1 LTAELAELYTAI
13 EDVQARCRARRA
25 DAHRLASACLA
36 ALATVHRV
44 AAELGV
50 AVESL
55 DPTGVWW
62 DPATYSS
69 LESGELTV
77 VELSSSGPGF
87 RPCWHVRRHGHL
99 NRIMGRVRICYPA
112 TGVAPPA
119 PRLDADTA
127 REDRA
132 AREAA
137 ETAAEQARAEAR
149 HALVLA
155 RDHLDRSSEHW
166 SAVHAGLGELEEE
179 LEGAAAVPAEI
190 ADPVSPKPRLVAVLD
205 HVEEATRIL
214 RPITSVR
221 CQVCGCSEAD
231 PCETEDGP
239 CGWSARHPAPL
250 QVCTACG
257 PIVDLILAHTG
268 ASLVPPEAS

>member
-1 LTAELAELYTAI
+1 MRLPLTAELAELYTAI

-25 DAHRLASACLA
+25 DAHRLASACVA

-50 AVESL
+50 AVEAL

-77 VELSSSGPGF
+77 VELSSSG
-87 RPCWHVRRHGHL
+87 WHVRRHGHL
-99 NRIMGRVRICYPA
+99 NRIMGRVRISYPA

-132 AREAA
+132 AREVA
-137 ETAAEQARAEAR
+137 EAAAEQAREEMR
-149 HALVLA
+149 RALVLA

-166 SAVHAGLGELEEE
+166 SAVQAGLGELEEE

-205 HVEEATRIL
+205 NVEEATRIL

-239 CGWSARHPAPL
+239 CGWSARHPAL
-250 QVCTACG
+250 RVCTACG

>member
-1 LTAELAELYTAI
+1 MRLPLTAELAELYTAI

-25 DAHRLASACLA
+25 DAHRLASACVA

-77 VELSSSGPGF
+77 VELSSCG
-87 RPCWHVRRHGHL
+87 WHVHRHGHL
-99 NRIMGRVRICYPA
+99 NRSMGRVRICYPA
-112 TGVAPPA
+112 TAVAPPA
-119 PRLDADTA
+119 PRLDAGTA

-137 ETAAEQARAEAR
+137 EAAAEQAREETR
-149 HALVLA
+149 RALALS
-155 RDHLDRSSEHW
+155 RDHLDRASEHW
-166 SAVHAGLGELEEE
+166 
-179 LEGAAAVPAEI
+179 AAVQARLNELGAELDAAVAVPEPL
-190 ADPVSPKPRLVAVLD
+190 ADAGPDRLVTVLD
-205 HVEEATRIL
+205 GAQEALRIL